1 MERHCT
7 LISDSKNKTFK
18 IYAKAVM
25 MSRIKQIK
33 NNFKLLTFVA
43 LVKQKS
49 AFDQDFLMSAW

>member
-33 NNFKLLTFVA
+33 NNFKLRWL
-43 LVKQKS
+43 LLHLSNKGQLLIKIS
-49 AFDQDFLMSAW
+49 